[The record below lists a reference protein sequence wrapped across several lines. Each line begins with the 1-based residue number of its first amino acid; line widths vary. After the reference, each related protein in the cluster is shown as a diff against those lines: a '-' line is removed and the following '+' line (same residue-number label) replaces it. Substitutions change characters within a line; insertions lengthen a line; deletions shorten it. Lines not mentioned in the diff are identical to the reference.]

1 VIRFG
6 LVGLGQMGR
15 HHARVMMQSSEVFFA
30 GAVDPEGDRH
40 HVVGT
45 GQIFEAV
52 DQLLAAGV
60 DAAVVAVPT
69 AHHREIALQLAAA
82 GVHTLIEKPLAD
94 TVPAAKEIQA
104 EFETR
109 EVLGAVGHVERF
121 NSALQEMERRLRADE
136 LGRVI
141 SISTERVGP
150 FPHRIQDVGVVKD
163 LATHDIDIATWIGGS
178 PFAEVSGQ
186 LAHKMGRPHED
197 LVVATGR
204 LANDIVVSLNVNWL
218 TPVKRRQVSVLGE
231 KGAFVADLLAGD
243 LYFYANAEVDS
254 QWDRIAQM
262 RGVSEGD
269 MVRYAFPKREPL
281 AVEHEAFRAAI
292 EQGHAEG
299 VVSLAQGV
307 EILEVAEEIIGGG
320 S

>member
-1 VIRFG
+1 MIRVG

-15 HHARVMMQSSEVFFA
+15 HHARVLIQSDEVHFA

-40 HVVGT
+40 HVVGS
-45 GQIFEAV
+45 GEVFEAV

-69 AHHREIALQLAAA
+69 VYHREIALQLAAA

-94 TVPAAKEIQA
+94 TVVAAREIEA
-104 EFETR
+104 EFKDAG
-109 EVLGAVGHVERF
+109 VVGAVGHVERF
-121 NSALQEMERRLRADE
+121 NSALQEMKRRLEADE

-141 SISTERVGP
+141 AISTERVGP

-163 LATHDIDIATWIGGS
+163 LATHDIDIATWIGGAR
-178 PFAEVSGQ
+178 FAEVSGQ

-204 LANDIVVSLNVNWL
+204 LANDIVVSLSVNWL
-218 TPVKRRQVSVLGE
+218 TPMKRRQVSVLGE
-231 KGAFVADLLAGD
+231 KGAFVADLLAAD
-243 LYFYANAEVDS
+243 LYFHANAEVGS

-281 AVEHEAFRAAI
+281 VVEHEAFRSAI

-299 VVSLAQGV
+299 VVSLAEGV
-307 EILEVAEEIIGGG
+307 EILEVAEEIIGEPR
-320 S
+320 